1 MFTNSL
7 VVGGIVVAALLIG
20 MFLFMLFMM
29 ARAQKTPRRSN
40 CTCWEYV
47 GDNRYCKVH
56 GRMGAKYTRSEES
69 K

>member
-1 MFTNSL
+1 MLTNPL
-7 VVGGIVVAALLIG
+7 VIGGIALAALLIG
-20 MFLFMLFMM
+20 LFLFFLFML
-29 ARAQKTPRRSN
+29 ARAHNAPRRSN

-56 GRMGAKYTRSEES
+56 GRMGARYASSEES